1 MKQVTCRFCKTPL
14 ARTFVD
20 LGIAPMVSNYLKAD
34 QLHDA
39 EQFYSLRAYVC
50 EQCFLVQLPDADT
63 PEHIFGEYPYFSSV
77 SKSWLDHAR
86 KYVEMMVEDYGIG
99 QSSQVVEIAS
109 NDGYLL
115 QYFKGH
121 QIPIQGVEPAR
132 NIAAVAE
139 SKGIPTLP
147 KFFGRTTAQELV
159 TGGKQAD
166 LIIGNNV
173 LAHVPDINDFVAG
186 LKVLLKPSGMITM
199 EFPHLLRTIMESQF
213 DQVFH
218 EHASYLS
225 LVAVERILAAHEL
238 VLFDV
243 QELSTHGGSIRIFA
257 KHANDNSRQPAT
269 AVSELRE
276 RERAYGLE
284 RPEAYDSFRRQ
295 ARETKYKL
303 LSLLIAAKQ
312 AGHSIVGYG
321 APGKG
326 CVMLNYCGIGSDFL
340 DYLVDLSPAKQG
352 LYIPGVRLPIYHPD
366 KLRETKPKYVLILP
380 WNLRTEIME
389 QLGYIRSWGGKFIVP
404 IPEPRI
410 IASSET
416 PSIFAANSF
425 FVTCCLNYWL

>member
-1 MKQVTCRFCKTPL
+1 MKQITCRFCKTPL

-20 LGIAPMVSNYLKAD
+20 LGMAPMVSNYLKAD
-34 QLHDA
+34 QLQDA
-39 EQFYSLRAYVC
+39 ERFYSLRAYVC
-50 EQCFLVQLPDADT
+50 EQCFLVQLPDAET
-63 PEHIFGEYPYFSSV
+63 PENIFGEYPYFSSV

-86 KYVEMMVEDYGIG
+86 RYVEMMVQHYGIG

-115 QYFKGH
+115 QYFKEH

-139 SKGIPTLP
+139 RKGIPTLA
-147 KFFGRTTAQELV
+147 KFFGKNTAQELIRD
-159 TGGKQAD
+159 GKQAD

-186 LKVLLKPSGMITM
+186 LKVLLKPSGIITM
-199 EFPHLLRTIMESQF
+199 EFPHLLRTMIESQF

-225 LVAVERILAAHEL
+225 LVTVERIFATHSLAI
-238 VLFDV
+238 FDV
-243 QELSTHGGSIRIFA
+243 QELPTHGGSIRIFA
-257 KHANDNSRQPAT
+257 KHANNGSTQPA
-269 AVSELRE
+269 ARVSQLRE

-295 ARETKYKL
+295 ARRIKFEL
-303 LSLLIAAKQ
+303 LSLLLAARQ
-312 AGHSIVGYG
+312 TGHSIVGYG

-326 CVMLNYCGIGSDFL
+326 CVMLNYCGIGPDFL

-352 LYIPGVRLPIYHPD
+352 LYMPGVRLPIHHPD
-366 KLRETKPKYVLILP
+366 RIRETKPEYVLILP
-380 WNLRTEIME
+380 WNLRAEIME
-389 QLGYIRSWGGKFIVP
+389 QLAYIASWGGKFIIP

-410 IASSET
+410 VGSSSSSEKFQSEM
-416 PSIFAANSF
+416 PIAFSLPAA
-425 FVTCCLNYWL
+425 